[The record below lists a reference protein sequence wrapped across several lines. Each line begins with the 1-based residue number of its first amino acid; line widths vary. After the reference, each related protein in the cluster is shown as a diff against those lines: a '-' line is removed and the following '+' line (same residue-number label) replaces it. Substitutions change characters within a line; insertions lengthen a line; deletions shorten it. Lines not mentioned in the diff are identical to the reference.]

1 MRATGSRPLDREA
14 FIARYGGIYEHS
26 PWVAEQAWDRAR
38 GVTDDS
44 RLADILADCVDAAD
58 EDAKL
63 ALIRAHPDL
72 ADRAAIA
79 GGLTA
84 ASSAEQA
91 SAGLDQCTAEEFER
105 FRSLNRQYKA
115 KFGFPFVMAVRGRH
129 RRDILAAFEQRLGN
143 HREAELATAIREIH
157 RIARLR
163 LEALQP
169 ERRASAGTNPLAD
182 DDD

>member
-1 MRATGSRPLDREA
+1 MDKAT

-26 PWVAEQAWDRAR
+26 PWVAEQAWKPAR
-38 GVTDDS
+38 DVTDPA
-44 RLADILADCVDAAD
+44 RLADILAACVDAAD
-58 EDAKL
+58 EDTKL

-105 FRSLNRQYKA
+105 FRFLNRKYKA

-129 RRDILAAFEQRLGN
+129 RRDILDAFEQRLGN
-143 HREAELATAIREIH
+143 DRDAELAAAIRETH

-163 LEALQP
+163 LEAI
-169 ERRASAGTNPLAD
+169 AGARIARDSELTD
-182 DDD
+182 GH